1 MINKIFLLSS
11 RHCHWIM
18 RIVVSFIFFVHGFPK
33 LGQEVASLGLIGYLV
48 GPFEVLGAF
57 LLIVGPII
65 ELNMTRLGALLIFI
79 IMVGAIYM
87 HIMKWGDSIYD
98 VEFQMTL
105 LSISLFFLIRGDID
119 EK

>member
-1 MINKIFLLSS
+1 MISKIFLVSS

-18 RIVVSFIFFVHGFPK
+18 RIVVSAIFFIHGFPK
-33 LGQEVASLGLIGYLV
+33 LGQEVASLGLVGYLV

-57 LLIVGPII
+57 FLIAGPF
-65 ELNMTRLGALLIFI
+65 LKFNMTRLGALLIFI

-87 HIMKWGDSIYD
+87 HIIKWGDSIYD

-105 LSISLFFLIRGDID
+105 LSVSLFFLIKGDMD

>member
-1 MINKIFLLSS
+1 
-11 RHCHWIM
+11 
-18 RIVVSFIFFVHGFPK
+18 
-33 LGQEVASLGLIGYLV
+33 
-48 GPFEVLGAF
+48 
-57 LLIVGPII
+57 
-65 ELNMTRLGALLIFI
+65 MTRLGSLLIFI